1 MFARLM
7 VKLQKENPTEWTP
20 PPSRGAEGPI
30 YRAWRRAAKAD
41 KAMLEE
47 VLEYAFEKMEIDLE
61 FLPIREAI
69 EEERQRAN

>member
-1 MFARLM
+1 
-7 VKLQKENPTEWTP
+7 
-20 PPSRGAEGPI
+20 
-30 YRAWRRAAKAD
+30 
-41 KAMLEE
+41 MLEE